1 MSNEKRLLGLFY
13 SLAIFMSAGFVNGCG
28 SNIFYGEENAT
39 YSNDTH
45 QDNNTSN
52 ENNNT
57 NNTVKNVKVVD
68 GYVIGANVCD
78 QKGVCATTDLNGT
91 AVSIFDGQSILTAK
105 GGYIDVNN
113 NKKIDDED
121 IMLPETFTLKTP
133 NGKNIITPLTDLV
146 ANGVNA
152 TKLADFIGVNTD
164 SLFSDPV
171 STNNIKIA
179 KAIQIAYIVKAE
191 HKESEF
197 VKKISEQQLNESNKG
212 VDFFADVA
220 IEAVSGENADE
231 QNKSVTMA
239 ISVINNIK
247 NMEPDNVLDL
257 EKEIAFQKKEL
268 IKDDNNEKNDYSEYS
283 ENNQTQTDV
292 NQTQIDDD
300 INGTNLSDNNE
311 TVLNNGDSNETQMDV
326 NETFLN
332 SDANT
337 NQTQTE
343 INETNDSNTNIDIN
357 QTQTETNETVLNN
370 DSNETQTDMDVN
382 ETN

>member
-133 NGKNIITPLTDLV
+133 NGKNIITPLTDLI

-164 SLFSDPV
+164 SLF
-171 STNNIKIA
+171 
-179 KAIQIAYIVKAE
+179 
-191 HKESEF
+191 
-197 VKKISEQQLNESNKG
+197 
-212 VDFFADVA
+212 
-220 IEAVSGENADE
+220 
-231 QNKSVTMA
+231 
-239 ISVINNIK
+239 
-247 NMEPDNVLDL
+247 
-257 EKEIAFQKKEL
+257 
-268 IKDDNNEKNDYSEYS
+268 
-283 ENNQTQTDV
+283 QTP
-292 NQTQIDDD
+292 
-300 INGTNLSDNNE
+300 
-311 TVLNNGDSNETQMDV
+311 
-326 NETFLN
+326 
-332 SDANT
+332 
-337 NQTQTE
+337 
-343 INETNDSNTNIDIN
+343 
-357 QTQTETNETVLNN
+357 
-370 DSNETQTDMDVN
+370 
-382 ETN
+382 